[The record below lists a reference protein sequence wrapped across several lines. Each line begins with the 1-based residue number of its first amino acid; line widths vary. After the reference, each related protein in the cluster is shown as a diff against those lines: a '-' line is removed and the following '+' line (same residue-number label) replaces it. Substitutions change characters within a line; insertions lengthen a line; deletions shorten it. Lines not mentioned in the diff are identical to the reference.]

1 MTGEHHTAEPAEVPS
16 DSAVLRGLAAE
27 GVSFWLAGLSRAALA
42 DGSLKTWIADAHITG
57 LVLSPSVMTCEI
69 RRTDDHAYRDQLSLL
84 ARRHASPEEM
94 VRALI
99 AYDARW
105 ACDLLSSVHTA
116 AEGLD
121 GWVCVELDARLAYD
135 RRSALEEA
143 RALAL
148 AVNRPNLLVTVAATD
163 AGLDV
168 VRECVA
174 DGIGVNAALIHSV
187 ERYGEVLDS
196 YWEGLE
202 RSHEAGRDPARVPCV
217 ATWELAEVEAA
228 VDERLRELGGVP
240 DTAELRSR
248 TALALART
256 AYDLQERRLDS
267 HRWRTLRNAG
277 ARPHR
282 LVWSGAGV
290 GDGSSDPGHLAAGIR
305 QVEEIVAWRTAHVLT
320 RGALTEA
327 ARRARPRGDSLTGQA
342 AAATDVVAALRRR
355 GVHLGCLAENLER
368 LRLRRLERDREELLD
383 AVQNSPA
390 VRAYR

>member
-217 ATWELAEVEAA
+217 ATWELA
-228 VDERLRELGGVP
+228 
-240 DTAELRSR
+240 
-248 TALALART
+248 LART